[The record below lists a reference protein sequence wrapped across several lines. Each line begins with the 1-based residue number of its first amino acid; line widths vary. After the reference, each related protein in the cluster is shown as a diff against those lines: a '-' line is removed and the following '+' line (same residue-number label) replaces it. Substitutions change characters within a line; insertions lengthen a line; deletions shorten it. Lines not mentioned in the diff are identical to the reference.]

1 MSRSVRLKFGLSDF
15 IPRSPAAFLFLF
27 ALPHIPFATP
37 HRFLA
42 YNGAMFIDRVQ
53 LRCKAGD
60 GGNGCLSFRREARV
74 PRGGP
79 DGGDGGK
86 GGDVIVRCDSNL
98 SNLAHLVG
106 HVHWNAER
114 GQHGMGS
121 LMTGRNGKDAVI
133 AVPPGTLVKD
143 AERGHVLKD
152 LNEPGME
159 VIVARGGRGGRGNKH
174 FATSTNQAPR
184 EHEPGGE
191 GEYRE
196 IVLELKLIA
205 DVGLLGKPN
214 AGKSTL
220 LSRLSAARPEI
231 ADYPFT
237 TKYPNLGVV
246 RVGYDQQFVLAD
258 IPGLIEGAHAGV
270 GLGHEF
276 LRHVER
282 TRLLVHLVEPSPLD
296 GTDPIENYRA
306 IRNELRLYD
315 PRLAERPEIIC
326 VSKAEL
332 PDADAAA
339 ALLEEH
345 LGRPVLKISAVT
357 GQGLNVLIG
366 RIFEEL
372 ARL

>member
-1 MSRSVRLKFGLSDF
+1 M
-15 IPRSPAAFLFLF
+15 
-27 ALPHIPFATP
+27 
-37 HRFLA
+37 
-42 YNGAMFIDRVQ
+42 
-53 LRCKAGD
+53 
-60 GGNGCLSFRREARV
+60 SFRREARV

-79 DGGDGGK
+79 DGGDGGR
-86 GGDVIVRCDSNL
+86 GGDVLVRCEGNL

-106 HVHWNAER
+106 HTHWNAER

-121 LMTGRNGKDAVI
+121 LCSGKNGKDALI
-133 AVPPGTLVKD
+133 TVPPGTLVKD
-143 AERGHVLKD
+143 AARGHVLKD
-152 LNEPGME
+152 LKEAGME
-159 VIVARGGRGGRGNKH
+159 VIVAKGGRGGRGNKH

-246 RVGYDQQFVLAD
+246 RVGFDRQFVLAD

-282 TRLLVHLVEPSPLD
+282 TRLLVHLVEPTPMD
-296 GTDPIENYRA
+296 GTDPVENYRA

-315 PRLAERPEIIC
+315 PRLADRPEVVC

-332 PDADAAA
+332 PDAAAA
-339 ALLEEH
+339 AELLSDE
-345 LGRPVLKISAVT
+345 LGRPVMQISAVT
-357 GQGLNVLIG
+357 GQGLKELVE
-366 RIFEEL
+366 RIFEGL
-372 ARL
+372 AGIEAGEAETEGERRG